1 VATMSALVARVRR
14 EIGDPL
20 EPFEHQII
28 SDGVTVLHDLPVN
41 LISTDGLVVKSLT
54 PPATLATLTL
64 DTDFTLDAEN
74 GWLTVDPALT
84 EDVVILMTGYA
95 ASLFSDAEL
104 ADYVNDALLQH
115 TSGRTVATRYRDTR
129 GFIRFDEQPISVNSL
144 PEIEEFLVA
153 LLATI
158 EVLWALSTD
167 ASTDVDVQTAE
178 GTFVARSQRYRQILQ
193 QIDLLTEKYRTLCE
207 QLNVGLFRL
216 EVSTLRRIS
225 RTNNRLVPV
234 FKPREYDEN
243 GYPERLLPPID
254 HRHDDESGIPS
265 QAIGGWW

>member
-1 VATMSALVARVRR
+1 VATTQGLIERVRR
-14 EIGDPL
+14 EIADPL

-28 SDGVTVLHDLPVN
+28 SDGVTTLHDLPVN
-41 LISTDGLVVKSLT
+41 LISETGFVVKTLT
-54 PPATLATLTL
+54 PPATLVTLASDDYVLDAEQGYLTL
-64 DTDFTLDAEN
+64 D
-74 GWLTVDPALT
+74 PAPAQ
-84 EDVVILMTGYA
+84 DVVILVSGSA
-95 ASLFSDAEL
+95 ASLFSDTEL
-104 ADYVNDALLQH
+104 AEYVNDALLQH
-115 TSGRTVATRYRDTR
+115 TSGRTIQTRYRSVD
-129 GFIRFDEQPISVNSL
+129 GFIRYDEQPITVGTL

-178 GTFVARSQRYRQILQ
+178 GTYVQRSQRYRQILQ
-193 QIDLLTEKYRTLCE
+193 QIDLLTEKYRVLCQ

-243 GYPERLLPPID
+243 SYPQRLLPPID
-254 HRHDDESGIPS
+254 HRNDDESGVPS